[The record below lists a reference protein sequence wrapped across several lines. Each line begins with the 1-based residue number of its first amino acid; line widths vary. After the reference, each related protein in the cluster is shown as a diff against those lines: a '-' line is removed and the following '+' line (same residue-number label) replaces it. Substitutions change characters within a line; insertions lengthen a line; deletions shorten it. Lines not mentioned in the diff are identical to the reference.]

1 MILKVFLFL
10 IVIVLA
16 IYIFLYTDIQ
26 LNDTIY
32 FSKNNEQFIVINKNL
47 FTVTLSRIAQEPITV
62 STLDFILN
70 YSKL

>member
-10 IVIVLA
+10 IIIVLA

-70 YSKL
+70 YSKF

>member
-10 IVIVLA
+10 IIIVLA

>member
-10 IVIVLA
+10 IIIVLA
-16 IYIFLYTDIQ
+16 IYIFIYTDIQ

-32 FSKNNEQFIVINKNL
+32 FSKNNEQLIVINKNL

-70 YSKL
+70 YSKF